1 MTARLF
7 IPWAAAN
14 VDVANDNKLSLLMLC
29 VCFFFDAKD
38 LDTHYL
44 RCISVCPSVALVV
57 WWFAYC
63 IYIYIYYIYSFIYIY
78 SVIKI
83 HINWSSRAKVL

>member
-63 IYIYIYYIYSFIYIY
+63 IYIYIYIIYMYILYILYMSF
-78 SVIKI
+78 
-83 HINWSSRAKVL
+83 